1 MLATFENGV
10 SHRGIHLALM
20 CAALIYFPEMPGG
33 IRSIALI
40 AVGMQKDSAVSEKLT
55 QKKFMR
61 FRESIGL
68 INRGVIR

>member
-1 MLATFENGV
+1 
-10 SHRGIHLALM
+10 
-20 CAALIYFPEMPGG
+20 MPGG